1 MTNKRRTL
9 LMILALIGIGLS
21 IELTLVY
28 FNANFVANAQPS
40 ICAISE
46 TVNCD
51 GVAKTIHSQ
60 FLGFPLALWGMLLYF
75 FIFLMT
81 LADKLQDSRLFRF
94 MEVFKNPQSYIFS
107 ISLLAFC
114 ISMGLAALSFFE
126 IHMICIFCFVTY
138 ILDFIIALCA
148 KDYGKPIHYE
158 IVQSVKDFI
167 DAVKI
172 PKYLISFV
180 VVVLAFSG
188 GLYYLHTSAVLA
200 PQLAQEREIQKFLN
214 DSFNTVNGNI
224 LGDEDAKVVVDEYID
239 YNCGGCYLQ
248 NLSSHRAV
256 SELNGVRINQH
267 NLPLDNTCNKYM
279 PNPGHKNS
287 CLKAKYALAAKRQN
301 KFWNMNDILMFKSPE
316 SEEEILRLAGS
327 LKLDVQKLKEDAN
340 GEEVAKELEAQIER
354 TEKLQ
359 INATPTII
367 IGFKRHMGAMSYPEF
382 KQMLIDM
389 GATEK

>member
-1 MTNKRRTL
+1 
-9 LMILALIGIGLS
+9 
-21 IELTLVY
+21 
-28 FNANFVANAQPS
+28 
-40 ICAISE
+40 
-46 TVNCD
+46 
-51 GVAKTIHSQ
+51 
-60 FLGFPLALWGMLLYF
+60 
-75 FIFLMT
+75 
-81 LADKLQDSRLFRF
+81 